1 VIGDTLVMEVERCN
15 LPFSLL
21 RKPLEPSCYFA
32 SYALVAVSI
41 HAVVKRSIAGA
52 YISGAG

>member
-1 VIGDTLVMEVERCN
+1 MEVERCN

-32 SYALVAVSI
+32 SYAPVAVSI